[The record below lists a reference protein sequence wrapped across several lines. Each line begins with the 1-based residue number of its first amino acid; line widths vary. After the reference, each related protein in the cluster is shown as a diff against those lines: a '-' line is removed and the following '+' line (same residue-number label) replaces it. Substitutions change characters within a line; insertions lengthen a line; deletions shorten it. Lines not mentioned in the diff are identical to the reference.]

1 MRLFG
6 TDPELF
12 AVLNGTIVPPIAT
25 ETIGVKRIG
34 TLKEEDP
41 DYHPVYYFDGSIR
54 IIGDG
59 AAFEANVPPVETPA
73 EMFAWYTAAKE
84 ILRDILPPDLEIVAK
99 AAMPFDLKSLAWAF
113 DDPENNKRLAWACR
127 FGCDPQEN
135 AYFGGFTKEVDATHI
150 RHRYAG
156 GHLHISDTEIDLQE
170 IRIPLIRTLD
180 QTLGI
185 ACLFNSPH
193 PEAEVIR
200 QEFYGIPGNF
210 RRQDYGEILGLEYR
224 TPSVSWLESLET
236 IELVFEL
243 SNRVLDLFKNSP
255 DKARELHDIYN
266 EKACQAILNYD
277 VALGEELIETF
288 GEY

>member
-12 AVLNGTIVPPIAT
+12 AVLDGKIVPPIAT
-25 ETIGVKRIG
+25 EKVGVTRIG
-34 TLKEEDP
+34 TLKEDDP
-41 DYHPVYYFDGSIR
+41 DYHPVYYYDGDIR

-59 AAFEANVPPVETPA
+59 AAFEFNVPPVETPE
-73 EMFAWYTAAKE
+73 EMFHWYSLAKK
-84 ILRDILPPDLEIVAK
+84 ILSKLLPNNLEIVAK

-113 DDPENNKRLAWACR
+113 YDPENNKRLAWSCR

-135 AYFGGFTKEVDATHI
+135 AYFGGFTKEIDATHI

-156 GHLHISDTEIDLQE
+156 GHFHISDTEMDLQK

-185 ACLFNSPH
+185 ACLFNSPY
-193 PEAEVIR
+193 PEAELIR
-200 QEFYGIPGNF
+200 QEFYGVPGNF
-210 RRQDYGEILGLEYR
+210 RRQNYGNVLGIEYR
-224 TPSVSWLESLET
+224 TPSVSWLENLET
-236 IELVFEL
+236 VELVFEL
-243 SNRVLDLFKNSP
+243 SNRVLNLFQNFP
-255 DKARELHDIYN
+255 DKARELHDKYN
-266 EKACQAILNYD
+266 EKSCKAILTYNK
-277 VALGEELIETF
+277 ALGKELMTTF